1 LLYSSF
7 VRHSFFVLA
16 VTMLITAVK
25 IIIAPGFFLRLIKKN
40 ELKFSA
46 SSYLN
51 MPMTL
56 IAITIITAIARS
68 RFFHPLTVINPTNES
83 TLLISIAAM
92 LISLFMIINRKGALS
107 QMIGVLSLENSIVSF
122 AFTAGLE
129 QKPGLEL
136 GITFDI
142 FVWIIIATVFVSM
155 VYKKFKTLDVT
166 EMSRLKG

>member
-1 LLYSSF
+1 
-7 VRHSFFVLA
+7 
-16 VTMLITAVK
+16 
-25 IIIAPGFFLRLIKKN
+25 
-40 ELKFSA
+40 
-46 SSYLN
+46 
-51 MPMTL
+51 
-56 IAITIITAIARS
+56 
-68 RFFHPLTVINPTNES
+68 
-83 TLLISIAAM
+83 
-92 LISLFMIINRKGALS
+92 MIINRKGALS